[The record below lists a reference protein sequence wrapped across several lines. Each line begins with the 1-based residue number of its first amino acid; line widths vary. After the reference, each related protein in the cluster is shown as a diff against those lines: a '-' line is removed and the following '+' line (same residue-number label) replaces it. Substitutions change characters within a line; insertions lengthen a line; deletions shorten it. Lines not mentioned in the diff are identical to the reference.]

1 MARWK
6 FGQGRNKGQIC
17 SGLLF
22 RPVVCL
28 VAMLPLLAAC
38 DSLLDVA
45 GLERKSAHE
54 SASSQPVQN
63 DDGAHAPE
71 PRKKMRTD
79 LAGSTKVEAIQAMLN
94 ELGYDAGPN
103 DGIIGPRTEAAIQKF
118 QVDANMAV
126 DGRIS
131 AELSAALQGEYEFRN
146 GTAKTGARDSIAQ
159 RKIGLLAGPDDD
171 SDLSEEDESGGA
183 YNKAA
188 ELTETPMAIDGEN
201 SAAGTVASTTGA
213 QAKPER
219 KPVYS
224 ISDEP
229 YYEIGDNYIYSNG
242 RIETAVRIK
251 GPLVH
256 WVVNDGSR
264 YTAVSNFVMPP
275 VKLENRTGSVES
287 TVASSSSVKWP
298 PANTDEVRFVAN
310 PSEPG
315 ADRHLYE
322 AWSGE
327 WVCGV
332 EGESTIAVPAGKFD
346 VVKIGCEKTSRAPG
360 EWRRRVWYYAPDIR
374 HFVRKEEAADVGQM
388 PKAMELIGIRPGR
401 NNWTRSARSGFK
413 WAIQKLL
420 DGGSIGD
427 SIEWAVADS
436 GIQFDITLTGEMET
450 AGSIICRRYTVVRK
464 MPGQPRMF
472 PALACRDGIS
482 GQWKIPG
489 LEKGSVL
496 PADVLALR

>member
-6 FGQGRNKGQIC
+6 FGRDRNKGQIS
-17 SGLLF
+17 SGPLF

-28 VAMLPLLAAC
+28 VAMLPFLAAC

-45 GLERKSAHE
+45 GLERKAAQE
-54 SASSQPVQN
+54 SASSQPVPN
-63 DDGAHAPE
+63 DDGTPASK
-71 PRKKMRTD
+71 PRKKKRTD

-118 QVDANMAV
+118 QVDANMPV
-126 DGRIS
+126 DGRVS
-131 AELSAALQGEYEFRN
+131 AELSAALQGEYEFRK
-146 GTAKTGARDSIAQ
+146 GTSKASSRDSIAN
-159 RKIGLLAGPDDD
+159 RKRAPLAESDDD
-171 SDLSEEDESGGA
+171 AELSEGDGYGGG

-188 ELTETPMAIDGEN
+188 ELTETPVAIDSQN
-201 SAAGTVASTTGA
+201 SAAGTVASATGA
-213 QAKPER
+213 ETNPGR
-219 KPVYS
+219 KPIYS
-224 ISDEP
+224 IADEP
-229 YYEIGDNYIYSNG
+229 FYETGDNYIYSNG
-242 RIETAVRIK
+242 RIETAVRIN

-287 TVASSSSVKWP
+287 TVASSSDVKWP

-310 PSEPG
+310 PTEPG
-315 ADRHLYE
+315 ANRRLYE

-332 EGESTIAVPAGKFD
+332 EGESNIAVPAGKFD
-346 VVKIGCEKTSRAPG
+346 VVKIGCEKTSHAPG

-388 PKAMELIGIRPGR
+388 PEAMELIGIRPGR

-420 DGGSIGD
+420 DGGSLGD

-436 GIQFDITLTGEMET
+436 GIKFDITLTGEMET

-472 PALACRDGIS
+472 PALACRDGVS